1 MHSPIGAAQ
10 SSGVAVDAD
19 RLQAAGIR
27 TVAGRHLTLHT
38 DLPPSPAVD
47 ELPQVFDAALAQWA
61 AYFEV
66 DPASLDAWRMQGFLM
81 RDAARFRIAGLLPQH
96 VPSFKNGYCHYP
108 DLWLFDQSNDYNRRH
123 LLLHEG
129 THGFMTS
136 QFGGVGATW
145 YAEGMAELLATHRW
159 TDGRLTLGIMPRN
172 RDEVPDLGR
181 VKLVRDAVAAGR
193 RATLDELLN
202 TVPSAH
208 LPNETYAW
216 CWALTT
222 LLDGTPSYR
231 PRFRELRKHAADA
244 RFNERFH
251 AAFAN
256 DLPVLRRQWL
266 VFTDGL
272 EFGDEPARSVVDF
285 APGTALP
292 PSGGRAIVA
301 AERGWQSTG
310 LRLEAGKS
318 YRLSASGRYRIAVST
333 DPAGNAAAWPCEP
346 GGVSIRYYR
355 GRPLGLLLGA
365 VEPDVPTPGA
375 SPALLAPQ
383 PVGLGTTLVPTTTGT
398 LYLRVNDSDGELAD
412 NAGTLTVEVAETR

>member
-1 MHSPIGAAQ
+1 M
-10 SSGVAVDAD
+10 
-19 RLQAAGIR
+19 QAAGIR
-27 TVAGRHLTLHT
+27 AVAGRHLTLHT

-47 ELPQVFDAALAQWA
+47 ELPRVFDAALAQWA

-66 DPASLDAWRMQGFLM
+66 DPASLGAWRMQGFLM
-81 RDAARFRIAGLLPQH
+81 RDAARFRTAGLLPEQ
-96 VPSFKNGYCHYP
+96 VPSFKNGYCHFP

-145 YAEGMAELLATHRW
+145 FAEGMAELLATHRW
-159 TDGRLTLGIMPRN
+159 TEGRLTLGIMPRN

-181 VKLVRDAVAAGR
+181 VKLVRDAVVAGR
-193 RATLDELLN
+193 RATLDEVLN
-202 TVPSAH
+202 TAPSAH

-222 LLDGTPSYR
+222 LLDGAPSYR
-231 PRFRELRKHAADA
+231 SRFRELRKQAADA
-244 RFNERFH
+244 RFNDRFH

-272 EFGDEPARSVVDF
+272 EFGSDAARTAIDF
-285 APGTALP
+285 TPGTALP
-292 PSGGRAIVA
+292 TVGAKLTIA
-301 AERGWQSTG
+301 ADRGWQNG
-310 LRLEAGKS
+310 GVRIEAGKS
-318 YRLSASGRYRIAVST
+318 YRLHASGRYQIAEST
-333 DPAGNAAAWPCEP
+333 DASGAKQPWPCEP

-355 GRPLGLLLGA
+355 GRPLGRLLAA
-365 VEPDVPTPGA
+365 VEPDAATPGELPA
-375 SPALLAPQ
+375 MLSPID
-383 PVGLGTTLVPTTTGT
+383 VGLETTLLPKTSGT

-412 NAGTLTVEVAETR
+412 NAGTMTVEVVETR